1 MIFSLLPLRLDTQ
14 RTAEMFNIFNT
25 SGDGSM
31 SLEEFREC
39 YNCWVEKVLVSDV
52 TTNPGIPDS
61 RL

>member
-1 MIFSLLPLRLDTQ
+1 MIFSPLPLRLDTQ

-39 YNCWVEKVLVSDV
+39 YNCWVEKVLMY
-52 TTNPGIPDS
+52 
-61 RL
+61 LM